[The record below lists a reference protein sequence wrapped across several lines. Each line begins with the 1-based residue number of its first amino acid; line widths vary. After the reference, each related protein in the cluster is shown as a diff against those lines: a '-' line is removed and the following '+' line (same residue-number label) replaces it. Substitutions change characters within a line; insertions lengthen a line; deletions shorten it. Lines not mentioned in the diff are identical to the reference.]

1 MKGVFIMKLYFPD
14 VQIEKFDFDEDWLIR
29 STNPSTYQ
37 VLYEGL
43 GKNKDLEMVISYQ
56 DNTELFQSFGKGE
69 LVQLPKELFL
79 QPEEAEPCL
88 EYECF

>member
-29 STNPSTYQ
+29 SINPSTYQ

-56 DNTELFQSFGKGE
+56 DNPELF
-69 LVQLPKELFL
+69 
-79 QPEEAEPCL
+79 
-88 EYECF
+88 

>member
-1 MKGVFIMKLYFPD
+1 MKLYFPD

-43 GKNKDLEMVISYQ
+43 GKNKDLEMVINYQ
-56 DNTELFQSFGKGE
+56 DNPELFQSLGKGE